1 VKVRKKMIHRIYFS
15 VCGEGYGH
23 SSRDMAIAKELKK
36 DGASVL
42 MGGYG
47 YVLER
52 LKQDFDAVEVEKEFE
67 MVGNRGAFDLKA
79 TIFKSKS
86 QAFAFSKTVSQEK
99 KIMEDFNATC
109 VVADGRIAAVF
120 AAFKLGIPC
129 VIISNQ
135 TSIEQFFEE
144 SKFYLRFIGKQV
156 EFTLKTTMALA
167 EVVLIPDFPPPHT
180 VCLKNLSKS
189 RHVMKKQVFTGPVVS
204 MDEKAGSFA
213 NDMQRPY
220 ILTLLG
226 GHLFRL
232 PIFSAM
238 LMIADRFPD
247 MDFLIFTTFTS
258 NDAPKNVII
267 REFAK
272 DISEYM
278 QNADL
283 IITQAGHSTAME
295 ILTLGKPAL
304 IIPDKGQLEQEN
316 NASRMR
322 ELGVC
327 ETLEYSTLHPE
338 SLFEKINML
347 LKNPGFREK
356 AAQYSLMSRSMK
368 GPGKA
373 AEIIQGL
380 SNRIQ
385 WY

>member
-1 VKVRKKMIHRIYFS
+1 MLLNALDRFYNHSKKIRKKMLHRIYFS

-23 SSRDMAIAKELKK
+23 SSRDMAIAKELTR

-52 LKQDFDAVEVEKEFE
+52 LKQGFDAVEVEKEFE

-86 QAFAFSKTVSQEK
+86 QAFSFSKIISQEK

-109 VVADGRIAAVF
+109 VVADGRVAAVF

-144 SKFYLRFIGKQV
+144 SKFYLCFIGKQV
-156 EFTLKTTMALA
+156 EFTLKTTMALS
-167 EVVLIPDFPPPHT
+167 EVVLIPDFPPTHT
-180 VCLKNLSKS
+180 VCLDSLSKS
-189 RHVMKKQVFTGPVVS
+189 RHIMKKQVFTGPVVS
-204 MDEKAGSFA
+204 FNENAGSIA
-213 NDMQRPY
+213 SDMQRPY

-226 GHLFRL
+226 GHSFRL
-232 PIFSAM
+232 PIFSAI
-238 LMIADRFPD
+238 LKIAHRFPD
-247 MDFLIFTTFTS
+247 MDFLIFTKFTD

-272 DISEYM
+272 DISVYM
-278 QNADL
+278 KNAGL

-304 IIPDKGQLEQEN
+304 IIPDEGQLEQEN

-322 ELGVC
+322 ELGD
-327 ETLEYSTLHPE
+327 LGNS
-338 SLFEKINML
+338 
-347 LKNPGFREK
+347 
-356 AAQYSLMSRSMK
+356 
-368 GPGKA
+368 
-373 AEIIQGL
+373 
-380 SNRIQ
+380 
-385 WY
+385 

>member
-1 VKVRKKMIHRIYFS
+1 MLHRIYFS

-23 SSRDMAIAKELKK
+23 SSRDMAIAKELTG
-36 DGASVL
+36 DSASVL

-52 LKQDFDAVEVEKEFE
+52 LKQGFDAVEVEKEFE
-67 MVGNRGAFDLKA
+67 MVGNKGAFDLKA
-79 TIFKSKS
+79 SIFKSKS
-86 QAFAFSKTVSQEK
+86 QAFAFSKIISQEK
-99 KIMEDFNATC
+99 KIIEDFNATC
-109 VVADGRIAAVF
+109 VVADGRVASVF

-156 EFTLKTTMALA
+156 EFTLKTTMALS

-180 VCLKNLSKS
+180 VCLNTLSKS

-204 MDEKAGSFA
+204 FDESAGSIA
-213 NDMQRPY
+213 SDMQRPY

-226 GHLFRL
+226 GHSFRL
-232 PIFSAM
+232 PIFSAI
-238 LMIADRFPD
+238 LKIADRFPD
-247 MDFLIFTTFTS
+247 MDFLIFTKFKGD
-258 NDAPKNVII
+258 DAPKNVII

-272 DISEYM
+272 DISVYM
-278 QNADL
+278 KNASL

-304 IIPDKGQLEQEN
+304 IIPDEGQLEQEN
-316 NASRMR
+316 NSLRMK

-338 SLFEKINML
+338 SLFEKINL
-347 LKNPGFREK
+347 LLNDAGFREK
-356 AAQYSLMSRSMK
+356 AAQYSMISRTMK
-368 GPGKA
+368 GSRKA
-373 AEIIQGL
+373 AGIIEGL
-380 SNRIQ
+380 SSRIQ
-385 WY
+385 CY